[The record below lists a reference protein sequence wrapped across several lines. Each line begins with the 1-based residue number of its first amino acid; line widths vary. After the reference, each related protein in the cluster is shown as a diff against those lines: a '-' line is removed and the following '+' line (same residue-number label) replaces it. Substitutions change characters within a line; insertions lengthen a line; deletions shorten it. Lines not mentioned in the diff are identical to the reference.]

1 MEMLSKTLLYLRIH
15 NLLASFPLV
24 RRVEL
29 LVFSVNT
36 SDFEFGFDKKLGSR
50 SPMTIWTL
58 ESTIRALGYK
68 LRA

>member
-15 NLLASFPLV
+15 NLLASFPFV

-29 LVFSVNT
+29 LVFPANT
-36 SDFEFGFDKKLGSR
+36 LDFEFGFDKKLGSR

-58 ESTIRALGYK
+58 EPTIRALGYK